1 MSVKDGTLYKRIK
14 DMAEDVIKA
23 SERAY
28 EAKDYED
35 IGVICGDI
43 EDMADEIEF
52 LGAMAQMALDIAGI
66 DFELLYPAIEGIVL
80 EDLKK

>member
-14 DMAEDVIKA
+14 ELADDVLKA

-35 IGVICGDI
+35 IGVICSDI

-52 LGAMAQMALDIAGI
+52 LGAMAQKALSIAGV
-66 DFELLYPAIEGIVL
+66 DFEILYPAIEDMVL
-80 EDLKK
+80 KELKE